1 MSQAAF
7 SQIILDPIPVLD
19 ISTILLLMEFLEWIL
34 WTDVFRLH
42 NLGSELFINDTFA
55 CVQHQD
61 NNWWSE
67 VLCGVKE
74 KKNQVLSAVT
84 SIKFRGF
91 DFVCNWSNIEMNR
104 GNEWSFILL

>member
-74 KKNQVLSAVT
+74 KK
-84 SIKFRGF
+84 KF
-91 DFVCNWSNIEMNR
+91 C
-104 GNEWSFILL
+104 LQ